1 MPGIFVTVNSTSG
14 REGTGGGH
22 HDDKV
27 LPFTPQPF
35 SLGYVADT
43 YGVIKI
49 LLETSKNRLFI
60 KKKKKGEYN
69 NLISRQRI

>member
-14 REGTGGGH
+14 GGRGEGGGY

-27 LPFTPQPF
+27 VLFTPQPF
-35 SLGYVADT
+35 SLDYVADT

-49 LLETSKNRLFI
+49 LLESSPRTNYL
-60 KKKKKGEYN
+60 
-69 NLISRQRI
+69 

>member
-14 REGTGGGH
+14 GEEGGEGY

-27 LPFTPQPF
+27 VLFTPQPF

-43 YGVIKI
+43 YSAIKI
-49 LLETSKNRLFI
+49 LLESSKNQLLI
-60 KKKKKGEYN
+60 YKKKKKKKN
-69 NLISRQRI
+69 NIII

>member
-14 REGTGGGH
+14 GEGGEGGGY

-27 LPFTPQPF
+27 VLFTPQPF
-35 SLGYVADT
+35 SLDYVADT

-49 LLETSKNRLFI
+49 LLESSPRTNYL
-60 KKKKKGEYN
+60 
-69 NLISRQRI
+69 